1 MLPHGRRSLALFS
14 HYSRQQGAEDRFSCS
29 HPTRLAHPHPQ
40 HQSQLYILPR
50 GGAGP
55 TVLVTAVCEGQ
66 GQLSLFMSLRLAL
79 LPAVGV
85 RVGCGDGMF
94 PSPMSS
100 HDIPERGRGCFLAFI
115 STGRLSWA
123 PPASRVC
130 SSVHLRH
137 GVGTSL
143 PSAPVAEGQ
152 GQFFL
157 LLQQW
162 GVGPILCSPIFSGL
176 SGSRSRWLW

>member
-1 MLPHGRRSLALFS
+1 MLPHGRRSPALLS
-14 HYSRQQGAEDRFSCS
+14 QYSRQQGAGPLLLLSPHQAGSSTSTAPEPALYFAQGRCWAHCPGYCS
-29 HPTRLAHPHPQ
+29 LWGPGPA
-40 HQSQLYILPR
+40 LPFHVPE
-50 GGAGP
+50 AG
-55 TVLVTAVCEGQ
+55 
-66 GQLSLFMSLRLAL
+66 S
-79 LPAVGV
+79 VGV

-94 PSPMSS
+94 PSSMSS

>member
-1 MLPHGRRSLALFS
+1 MGGALWHCFPS
-14 HYSRQQGAEDRFSCS
+14 TADGKEQDRFSCS
-29 HPTRLAHPHPQ
+29 HPTRLAHPHPH
-40 HQSQLYILPR
+40 HQSQLFILPR

-55 TVLVTAVCEGQ
+55 TVPVAAVCEDQ

-79 LPAVGV
+79 LPAVGG
-85 RVGCGDGMF
+85 RVGCGEGMF

-115 STGRLSWA
+115 STGRLSSA
-123 PPASRVC
+123 PPANRVC

-143 PSAPVAEGQ
+143 PSASVAEGQ

-157 LLQQW
+157 LLQQ
-162 GVGPILCSPIFSGL
+162 
-176 SGSRSRWLW
+176 